1 MVDGLIRFIMETRRG
16 EYIDQFHKLIK
27 LLTTLTEFTHNTLL
41 ILALFNYISLDD
53 MKLMTTDENI
63 LDIYSNA
70 GRDINSVIRNS
81 SFSEVKKRIKIDT
94 VIKKQT
100 VMLLLFLDI
109 KRQTITEYILNFE
122 NVEVDL
128 ECLMVANQ
136 LGTAHSIMKVL
147 TSHYLKQIKTTP

>member
-1 MVDGLIRFIMETRRG
+1 
-16 EYIDQFHKLIK
+16 
-27 LLTTLTEFTHNTLL
+27 
-41 ILALFNYISLDD
+41 
-53 MKLMTTDENI
+53 
-63 LDIYSNA
+63 
-70 GRDINSVIRNS
+70 
-81 SFSEVKKRIKIDT
+81 
-94 VIKKQT
+94 
-100 VMLLLFLDI
+100 MLLLFLDI